1 VLRNDPH
8 LGRRARSSTRFFVVA
23 AQLAAGRLAWAVE
36 SFIIVAAQ
44 QSGGGRMQQEEL
56 VFVGICDLAGL
67 VRGKG
72 FPAAELESRLRKGV
86 GLTAS
91 NIMIS
96 AFGSILA
103 TPFGTTGD
111 LVMMPDPEAA
121 VQVPFDEGAAEHFYL
136 ADMQELDG
144 TPWSCCPRDFLRRAL
159 TALEAEAGLV
169 VKSVFEQEFVYTG
182 IEDRP
187 GATYA
192 LDSFRRQGIFGESLI
207 GALRAAGL
215 TPDSFLPEYGPRQ
228 FEVTVK
234 PKIGLRAAD
243 EAVITRE
250 MARSVAERLGHRA
263 ILAPLMKP
271 DGVGNGTHIHFS
283 LWDTDGA
290 PVSRGDALTPYGIA
304 PRIAPFVAGVLHHLP
319 AITAITAP
327 SVASYYRLQPNR
339 WAPVWAFLGRQDRG
353 AALRVSPVF
362 PGADEA
368 ADAQFN
374 IEYRVADAAA
384 SPYLALGAIIHAGL
398 DGIRNGMTLPMEQK
412 TFWSMSED
420 ARAAAGIDE
429 LPRSLGQALDL
440 LEATE
445 AARAWFG
452 AEFFSAYLQFKR
464 SEIAALEGLEPA
476 DICDRYA
483 AIY

>member
-1 VLRNDPH
+1 
-8 LGRRARSSTRFFVVA
+8 
-23 AQLAAGRLAWAVE
+23 
-36 SFIIVAAQ
+36 
-44 QSGGGRMQQEEL
+44 MQQEEL

-103 TPFGTTGD
+103 TPFGTMGD

-136 ADMQELDG
+136 ADVQELDG

-159 TALEAEAGLV
+159 AALEAEAGLV

-182 IEDRP
+182 VEDRL

-215 TPDSFLPEYGPRQ
+215 TPDSFLPEYAPRQ

-283 LWDTDGA
+283 LWDKDGSPASRDPAA
-290 PVSRGDALTPYGIA
+290 PFGIA

-362 PGADEA
+362 PGAEETA
-368 ADAQFN
+368 AAQFN
-374 IEYRVADAAA
+374 IEYRVSDAAA

-398 DGIRNGMTLPMEQK
+398 DGMRGGMTLPAELPD
-412 TFWSMSED
+412 FWGMTD
-420 ARAAAGIDE
+420 AARVAAGIDQ
-429 LPRSLGQALDL
+429 LPRSLAEALDR
-440 LEATE
+440 LERTE
-445 AARAWFG
+445 VARSWFG
-452 AEFFSAYLQFKR
+452 PEFFAAYLQFKR

>member
-1 VLRNDPH
+1 MR
-8 LGRRARSSTRFFVVA
+8 
-23 AQLAAGRLAWAVE
+23 
-36 SFIIVAAQ
+36 
-44 QSGGGRMQQEEL
+44 QEEL

-72 FPAAELESRLRKGV
+72 FPAAELEARLRQGV

-103 TPFGTTGD
+103 TPFGSTGD
-111 LVMMPDPEAA
+111 IVMMPDPEAA
-121 VQVPFDEGAAEHFYL
+121 VQVPFDEGAAERFYL
-136 ADMQELDG
+136 ADLQELDG

-159 TALEAEAGLV
+159 TALEAETGLV
-169 VKSVFEQEFVYTG
+169 VKAAFEQEFVYTG
-182 IEDRP
+182 VADRL
-187 GATYA
+187 GASYA

-234 PKIGLRAAD
+234 PTMGLRAAD

-250 MARSVAERLGHRA
+250 MVRSVAERLGHRA
-263 ILAPLMKP
+263 VLAPVLRA
-271 DGVGNGTHIHFS
+271 DGIGNGTHIHFS
-283 LWDTDGA
+283 LWDRDGA
-290 PVSRGDALTPYGIA
+290 PVSRDAAAPYGIA
-304 PRIAPFVAGVLHHLP
+304 RRIAPFVAGVLHHLP

-362 PGADEA
+362 PGAEA
-368 ADAQFN
+368 RADAQFN
-374 IEYRVADAAA
+374 IEYRVADATA
-384 SPYLALGAIIHAGL
+384 SPYLAMGAIIHAGL
-398 DGIRNGMTLPMEQK
+398 DGIRGGMTLPPEQAD
-412 TFWSMSED
+412 FWAMTEQQ
-420 ARAAAGIDE
+420 RADAGIDE
-429 LPRSLGQALDL
+429 LPRSLAQALDL

-452 AEFFSAYLQFKR
+452 PEFFAAYLQFKR
-464 SEIAALEGLEPA
+464 SEIGALADLEPS